1 MTQTNKLGHLLASS
15 SLALAVMAVMA
26 GPLTG
31 SPAQAASLGLHEVA
45 GVDEGDMLKLRAGPG
60 TGYDVIVGLPNGTAL
75 RVHSCERLGG
85 TRWCQVSL
93 DKARSLKGFVSESY
107 LRKM

>member
-1 MTQTNKLGHLLASS
+1 MIQRARNQRLIFGIT
-15 SLALAVMAVMA
+15 LALAVA
-26 GPLTG
+26 GLTLDG
-31 SPAQAASLGLHEVA
+31 SPSQAASLGLHEVS

-75 RVHSCERLGG
+75 RVHSCERLGS
-85 TRWCQVSL
+85 TRWCEVSL
-93 DKARSLKGFVSESY
+93 DRARALKGYVSESY